1 MNIPPFYLF
10 FENIKIKES
19 EFINL
24 TYCKS
29 LVQIRRFGTMQRF
42 QKDQEEVV
50 ASVPLSGA
58 GQKSYRG
65 NSIKY
70 FCFLV
75 IASINSFSLKLPNY
89 LIFFCGE

>member
-1 MNIPPFYLF
+1 M
-10 FENIKIKES
+10 KIKES

-65 NSIKY
+65 EFHKI
-70 FCFLV
+70 FFLV